1 MLRVRMA
8 TVDDV
13 PVITQLIAELAAYE
27 KQADQVRTT
36 EADISRDGFGPH
48 PEFRVL
54 IAEWQGV
61 PAGFAIFFGYYSTWR
76 GTGLYLED
84 LFVRP
89 EFRRLGIATALLA
102 RVSRTA
108 EREKRAF
115 VRWAVLD
122 WNQSAIALYRGLG
135 ADFMVEWQ
143 TVLLAGEPLK
153 KLAEHSPSG
162 LRDTALSRRSELLE

>member
-1 MLRVRMA
+1 MA

-89 EFRRLGIATALLA
+89 EFRRSESRRPFLLA
-102 RVSRTA
+102 SPARLSGRN
-108 EREKRAF
+108 ERSF
-115 VRWAVLD
+115 
-122 WNQSAIALYRGLG
+122 
-135 ADFMVEWQ
+135 
-143 TVLLAGEPLK
+143 AGPCLIGIS
-153 KLAEHSPSG
+153 LP
-162 LRDTALSRRSELLE
+162 